1 MGKTKKGTALL
12 LAFTLC
18 ASILTPNSVDAA
30 KVKKPVLSKKKLTLV
45 RDKSATI
52 RLKKAGKC
60 KVDLVFFRQKRLQ
73 DYKKEKNFLQIQSGR
88 KRFRQNQMQGKKGQK
103 DVQTFL

>member
-52 RLKKAGKC
+52 HLKKAGKC
-60 KVDLVFFRQKRLQ
+60 KVTWSSSDKNVCKIT
-73 DYKKEKNFLQIQSGR
+73 KKEKNFLQIQSGR
-88 KRFRQNQMQGKKGQK
+88 KRFRQNQLQGKKGQK

>member
-52 RLKKAGKC
+52 RLKKA
-60 KVDLVFFRQKRLQ
+60 
-73 DYKKEKNFLQIQSGR
+73 
-88 KRFRQNQMQGKKGQK
+88 
-103 DVQTFL
+103 

>member
-12 LAFTLC
+12 LAFTLF

-52 RLKKAGKC
+52 RLKKPENAKSPGLLQTKTSAR
-60 KVDLVFFRQKRLQ
+60 LQKR
-73 DYKKEKNFLQIQSGR
+73 KKLPANS
-88 KRFRQNQMQGKKGQK
+88 KRSETVPPKSNAR
-103 DVQTFL
+103 

>member
-30 KVKKPVLSKKKLTLV
+30 KVKKPVLSKKKLALV

-52 RLKKAGKC
+52 RLKSGHII
-60 KVDLVFFRQKRLQ
+60 LRLQKR
-73 DYKKEKNFLQIQSGR
+73 KKLPANS
-88 KRFRQNQMQGKKGQK
+88 KRSETVPPKSNAR
-103 DVQTFL
+103 

>member
-30 KVKKPVLSKKKLTLV
+30 KVKKLENAKSPGLLQTKTSARLQKRKKLPANSKRSETV
-45 RDKSATI
+45 PPKSIA
-52 RLKKAGKC
+52 R
-60 KVDLVFFRQKRLQ
+60 
-73 DYKKEKNFLQIQSGR
+73 
-88 KRFRQNQMQGKKGQK
+88 
-103 DVQTFL
+103 

>member
-60 KVDLVFFRQKRLQ
+60 KVTWSSSDKNVCKITKR
-73 DYKKEKNFLQIQSGR
+73 KKLPANS
-88 KRFRQNQMQGKKGQK
+88 KRSETVPPKSNAR
-103 DVQTFL
+103 